1 MNDAGPRLAP
11 REHPPACETLA
22 IRWHPPGSV
31 DVAGLRT
38 APPRIREPRIRKR
51 DGAARP
57 RSAPAVPPGPP
68 EHEEEPRALTAAE
81 LAGLKRKLER
91 IRTTLAERLAHPL
104 DATPTDTGDEGE
116 LGQREAH
123 TLAQAEARRRDT
135 AYLASVQR
143 ALGRIR
149 RGTYGTCVDTAE
161 PIGVR
166 RLEAVPTALRSRE
179 AEERHQRTRGR

>member
-1 MNDAGPRLAP
+1 MNDVQLRLAP
-11 REHPPACETLA
+11 RERPPACEMLA
-22 IRWHPPGSV
+22 IRWCPPGSV
-31 DVAGLRT
+31 NVTGLRT
-38 APPRIREPRIRKR
+38 ARPQVRKPRVRERN
-51 DGAARP
+51 GTAHP
-57 RSAPAVPPGPP
+57 RSAVVTPPGPP
-68 EHEEEPRALTAAE
+68 EDEEPRELTAAE

-91 IRTTLAERLAHPL
+91 IRTTLAERLARPL
-104 DATPTDTGDEGE
+104 DATSTNTGDEGE

-179 AEERHQRTRGR
+179 AEERYQRTRER